1 MPKTRHSK
9 IKTCDPFCPQ
19 SRKDAEVKSHQP
31 EDLPYKEE
39 NDLKIPRKLKTMQ
52 YLLEHNGK
60 PNIQSSEKRRKEL
73 AKITGQIKKTEAKKI
88 RSDEFSIKRKLQKE
102 DKELA
107 RLLKEKHRLEEML
120 K

>member
-1 MPKTRHSK
+1 MVEFLPVESIFLINNFSFPNLNVLLPCQRQDIQKS
-9 IKTCDPFCPQ
+9 KTCDPFCPQ

-73 AKITGQIKKTEAKKI
+73 AKITGQVKKTEAKKI
-88 RSDEFSIKRKLQKE
+88 
-102 DKELA
+102 
-107 RLLKEKHRLEEML
+107 
-120 K
+120 